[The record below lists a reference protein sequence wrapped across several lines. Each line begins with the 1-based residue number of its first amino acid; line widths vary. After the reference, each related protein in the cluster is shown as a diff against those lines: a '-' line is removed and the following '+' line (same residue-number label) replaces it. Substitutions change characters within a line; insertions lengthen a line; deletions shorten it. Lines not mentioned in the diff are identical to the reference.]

1 MTMTSKQIHKLGK
14 KIGLLDTAKK
24 EAQTNRDNI
33 QDRVLFLEN
42 QLADTQQLAADRQA
56 DISEALAELSGAIEI
71 VNLFDELKKGAEKE
85 EKDEKAKDKA
95 K

>member
-33 QDRVLFLEN
+33 QERVLFLEN